1 MLVISFLMCPAV
13 ILLNVFLLISCKSA
27 ANYSNSGEA
36 EVELFVK
43 TCHIL
48 SECYNTLME
57 VQEMSVQ

>member
-57 VQEMSVQ
+57 V